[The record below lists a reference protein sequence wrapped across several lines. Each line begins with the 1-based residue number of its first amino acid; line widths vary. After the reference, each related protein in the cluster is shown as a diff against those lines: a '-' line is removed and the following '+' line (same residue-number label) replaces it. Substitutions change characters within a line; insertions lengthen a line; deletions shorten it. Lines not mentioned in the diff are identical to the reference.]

1 MGPARFIF
9 CPALAALLTALPAS
23 PAAAFPEE
31 GSRIMTTETCT
42 EGTGRALEAAV
53 AAARDGNWQPLQ
65 DLQIEPAAVA
75 AALAP
80 LADAPD
86 DDVRRD
92 LAGYLAGLD
101 HPATAPLLAR
111 LLADL
116 DADIR
121 ARAADAL
128 FALPDPGSALAAAPS
143 AMEALLADAAGG
155 APTAAQ
161 LLLLGYAGTDK
172 AAAVLRA
179 IVEDGEAPPVK
190 LYPWQR
196 PVPAAL
202 AATIALSRLG
212 ERAARDA
219 LLQRQPPLPPEE
231 MAFLLSVLPAIDA
244 PSVLHHVAA
253 LALDDE
259 REIAGGVPSGAGP
272 QRRLCDR
279 AVDVFAAR
287 LDLTLPFALNPAG
300 RYGEAERRAVRDA
313 MTGTVP
319 Q

>member
-1 MGPARFIF
+1 V
-9 CPALAALLTALPAS
+9 ALAALLTALPAA

-31 GSRIMTTETCT
+31 GSRIMTTETRT
-42 EGTGRALEAAV
+42 EGAGRALEAAV

-65 DLQIEPAAVA
+65 DLQIEPAAIV

-86 DDVRRD
+86 EDVRRD
-92 LAGYLAGLD
+92 LALYLAGLD
-101 HPATAPLLAR
+101 HPAASPLLAR
-111 LLADL
+111 LLADP

-128 FALPDPGSALAAAPS
+128 FALPDPGGALNAVPS
-143 AMEALLADAAGG
+143 ATDALLADAAGG

-161 LLLLGYAGTDK
+161 LLLLGYAGTEK
-172 AAAVLRA
+172 AAAVLRP

-202 AATIALSRLG
+202 AATIALSRRG
-212 ERAARDA
+212 DDAARDA

-231 MAFLLSVLPAIDA
+231 MAFLLSVLPAIDSPA
-244 PSVLHHVAA
+244 VLHHVAV

-259 REIAGGVPSGAGP
+259 REIAGDVPSGAGP

-279 AVDVFAAR
+279 AVDAFAAR
-287 LDLTLPFALNPAG
+287 LDLGLPFALNPAG
-300 RYGEAERRAVRDA
+300 RYDEAQRRAVRDA